1 MFRHLNRNALYVVT
15 AVAALSVLAVSC
27 TDATQATV
35 DHRPRVQAHTQT
47 LRLTTVTDDFQAPG
61 TIRAKTQ
68 TVLSSKVVGQITA
81 LPVREGDRV
90 RKGEVL
96 VEIEGRDASAQL
108 RRAQAA
114 ETEARKALD
123 EVDGAVRAA
132 DAGLHAAEANR
143 DLALATRKRY
153 DILRERR
160 SVSPQEFEEVDTRY
174 KAAASDAERA
184 QQNLV
189 ATQAK
194 RAQVL
199 ARIEQAEAEVEAAH
213 VALGYLKITSPID
226 GVVTAKKAEPGM
238 LASPGMA
245 LLAID
250 DDSNYQLESIVAES
264 HVAGVKVGQNVRV
277 EIDAVAKTVEA
288 KVREIVPAS
297 DPATRTYIVKLDLT
311 LPPPIRGNVRS
322 GFYGRA
328 SFPAGERQALIIPE
342 SALVDRGQLTGVY
355 VVRNNVASLRLVK
368 TGKRYDMGIE
378 ILSGLSPDTRIVIAP
393 HSEISDGVEI
403 VEENRDGRTP

>member
-1 MFRHLNRNALYVVT
+1 VTNAAFRIGAI
-15 AVAALSVLAVSC
+15 ALSLFAVSC
-27 TDATQATV
+27 TNATQARD
-35 DHRPRVQAHTQT
+35 DHRPKVQAHTET
-47 LRLTTVTDDFQAPG
+47 LRLTTVTDEFQAPG

-90 RKGEVL
+90 RKGQVL

-114 ETEARKALD
+114 ETEARKAMD
-123 EVDGAVRAA
+123 EVDSAVRAA
-132 DAGLHAAEANR
+132 DAGLRTAEANR

-160 SVSPQEFEEVDTRY
+160 SVSPQEFEEVDTRH
-174 KAAASDAERA
+174 KAAASEAERA
-184 QQNLV
+184 RQNV
-189 ATQAK
+189 AEAQSR

-199 ARIEQAEAEVEAAH
+199 ARIEQAEAEVEAAR
-213 VALGYLKITSPID
+213 VALGYLTITAPID

-238 LASPGMA
+238 LASPGMP

-250 DDSNYQLESIVAES
+250 DDSNYELDSIVEES
-264 HVAGVKVGQNVRV
+264 RVASVRPGQTVRV
-277 EIDAVAKTVEA
+277 EIDAVDATVDA

-297 DPATRTYIVKLDLT
+297 DPATRTYIVKLDLALT
-311 LPPPIRGNVRS
+311 PSLRGNVHS

-328 SFPAGERQALIIPE
+328 SFAAGQRQALIAPE
-342 SALVDRGQLTGVY
+342 SAFVERGQLIGVY
-355 VVRNNVASLRLVK
+355 VVKDNVASLRLVK
-368 TGKRYDMGIE
+368 TGKRYDKGIE
-378 ILSGLSPDTRIVIAP
+378 ILSGLNPDSRIVTAP
-393 HSEISDGVEI
+393 HGEIADGVEI
-403 VEENRDGRTP
+403 VETNREGMTP